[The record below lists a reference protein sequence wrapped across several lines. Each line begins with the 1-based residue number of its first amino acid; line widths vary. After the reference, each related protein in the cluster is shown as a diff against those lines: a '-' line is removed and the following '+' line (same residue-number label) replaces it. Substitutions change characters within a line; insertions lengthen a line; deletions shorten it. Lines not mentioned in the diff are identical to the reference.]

1 MTERRSAALPALVIA
16 AQNGFGLDVGP
27 FLALAS
33 RASRGDAQLWAALK
47 DLRHGPV
54 QRSRLMHAAHSGDML
69 RLRWLLAQG
78 AQLELGC
85 LLR

>member
-1 MTERRSAALPALVIA
+1 MPERRSAALPALAIA
-16 AQNGFGLDVGP
+16 AQNGLGLESGWTWGALPRAREPRGP
-27 FLALAS
+27 A
-33 RASRGDAQLWAALK
+33 
-47 DLRHGPV
+47 
-54 QRSRLMHAAHSGDML
+54 QRSRLMHAAHSGDMP